1 MGFGK
6 EGFEGF
12 QSCMK
17 RWGGEDGCVMDVF
30 AVLMKFC
37 LDRSEFTELCS
48 LLHVSYSSTLKSSMF
63 IHSL

>member
-1 MGFGK
+1 MAFGK

-17 RWGGEDGCVMDVF
+17 RWGGEDVCVMDVF

-37 LDRSEFTELCS
+37 LDMSEFTEFAVCCMLGTV
-48 LLHVSYSSTLKSSMF
+48 LL
-63 IHSL
+63 

>member
-1 MGFGK
+1 MAFGK

-17 RWGGEDGCVMDVF
+17 RWGREDVCVMDVF

-37 LDRSEFTELCS
+37 LDMSEFTELCS
-48 LLHVSYSSTLKSSMF
+48 LLHVRYGSTLKSSMF